1 MIIKKILLEKGC
13 GSVEEL
19 SEQLMHSVY
28 DDCSASPMTCTS
40 CGKEGEPAEP
50 DASGTCNNCEGLTVG
65 AETLLLMLN

>member
-1 MIIKKILLEKGC
+1 
-13 GSVEEL
+13 
-19 SEQLMHSVY
+19 
-28 DDCSASPMTCTS
+28 MTCTS